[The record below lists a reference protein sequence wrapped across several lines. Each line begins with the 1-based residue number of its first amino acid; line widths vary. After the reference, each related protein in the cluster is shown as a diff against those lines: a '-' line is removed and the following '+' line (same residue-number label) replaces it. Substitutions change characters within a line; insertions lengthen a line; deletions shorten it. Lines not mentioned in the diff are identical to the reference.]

1 MASLSTAQFC
11 TTVTELRRL
20 PAPVG
25 PEVAF
30 VGRSNA
36 GKSSAINA
44 LCRRRKLAFASRTP
58 GRTQAL
64 NLFDLAPAGDAPPA
78 RLVDTPGYGYA
89 AVPQATRESWGRL
102 AGRYVAERDAL
113 AGVVLVADIR
123 RGLTALDEELLAW
136 APARVH
142 LMVLLAKADKLNRDE
157 RRRAVLAMEQ
167 ALALR
172 GRDDAQVLAFSVL
185 SGEGVDDARA
195 RIEAWLA

>member
-11 TTVTELRRL
+11 TTVTDLRRL

-36 GKSSAINA
+36 GKSTAINA

-64 NLFDLAPAGDAPPA
+64 NLFDLAAAGDAPPG

-102 AGRYVAERDAL
+102 AGRYVAGRDAL
-113 AGVVLVADIR
+113 GGVVLVADIR

-142 LMVLLAKADKLNRDE
+142 LLVLLAKADKLNRDE
-157 RRRAVLAMEQ
+157 RRRATLAMEQ
-167 ALALR
+167 ALGLR
-172 GRDDAQVLAFSVL
+172 GRDDGHALAFSAL
-185 SGEGVDDARA
+185 SGEGVDEARA

>member
-11 TTVTELRRL
+11 TTVTDLRRL
-20 PAPVG
+20 PDAVG

-64 NLFDLAPAGDAPPA
+64 NLFDLAPVGEAAPA

-102 AGRYVAERDAL
+102 AGRYVAGRDAL

-142 LMVLLAKADKLNRDE
+142 LLVLLAKADKLNREE
-157 RRRAVLAMEQ
+157 RRRAAVAMAQ

-172 GRDDAQVLAFSVL
+172 GRDDARVIAFSVL
-185 SGEGVDDARA
+185 SGEGVDEARTA
-195 RIEAWLA
+195 IEAWLA